1 MVPRTKNSK
10 ESLYTYIQNIY
21 IWGNNHIYIKI
32 YTYRTIYNAILAK
45 MLSVEQRE
53 DIKETEIVSHWRGL
67 DVGNMYSH
75 RQK

>member
-1 MVPRTKNSK
+1 
-10 ESLYTYIQNIY
+10 
-21 IWGNNHIYIKI
+21 
-32 YTYRTIYNAILAK
+32 

-53 DIKETEIVSHWRGL
+53 DIKETEIVSQWRGL